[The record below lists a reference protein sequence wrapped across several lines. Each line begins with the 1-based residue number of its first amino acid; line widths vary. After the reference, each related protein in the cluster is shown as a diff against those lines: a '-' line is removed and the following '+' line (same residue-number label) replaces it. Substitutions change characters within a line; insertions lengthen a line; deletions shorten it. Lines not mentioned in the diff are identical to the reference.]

1 MTAVVD
7 AVSVELPGRLPVPTG
22 LSPSRISSFKD
33 CGLAFRY
40 SSIDKLPEPPSPAAA
55 LGTLVHA
62 ALERLFL
69 REAGARSLD
78 AAMVDLDAAIDE
90 MRATDDGAA
99 LDLGADDITEVRD
112 RATDLVARYF
122 ALEDPDLI
130 TAVGLELRLEATIG
144 GARVRGV
151 IDRLDLAADGS
162 LVVTDY
168 KTGRSPSQ
176 FSEQQRMLGVTVYAA
191 MVEQVF
197 GVRPSKIQLLYLKDP
212 VAISTEPTDRHV
224 RGLDIKVG
232 ALWQAI
238 ERACDRAD
246 FRPKQSKLCDWCSFQ
261 AYCPALGGD
270 PAAAWAISAANPD
283 AARTVRDAT
292 RTISAGDPA
301 ARTRSAN
308 PDAAPTG

>member
-1 MTAVVD
+1 VTAVAEPVL
-7 AVSVELPGRLPVPTG
+7 LPERLPVPTG

-40 SSIDKLPEPPSPAAA
+40 SSIDKLPEPPSPAASM
-55 LGTLVHA
+55 GTLVHA

-69 REAGARSLD
+69 REAGTRSLD
-78 AAMVDLDAAIDE
+78 AALVDLDDAIE
-90 MRATDDGAA
+90 AMRGTEDGAA
-99 LDLGADDITEVRD
+99 LDLDGEDTAEVRD
-112 RATDLVARYF
+112 RAADLVARYF
-122 ALEDPDLI
+122 ALEDPDTI
-130 TAVGLELRLEATIG
+130 RAIGLELRLEATIG

-151 IDRLDLAADGS
+151 IDRLDLADDGS

-212 VAISTEPTDRHV
+212 VEISTEPTDRHV

-232 ALWQAI
+232 AMWQAV
-238 ERACDRAD
+238 ERACERAD
-246 FRPKQSKLCDWCSFQ
+246 FRPKQSRLCDWCSFQ
-261 AYCPALGGD
+261 AYCPAFDGD

-283 AARTVRDAT
+283 AVRP
-292 RTISAGDPA
+292 G
-301 ARTRSAN
+301 
-308 PDAAPTG
+308 